1 MTRGMRRLAAV
12 AVAVAAASALV
23 ACAPASH
30 SSARTT
36 APRAGSTAA
45 PTAPAASG
53 KPVTSGKP
61 TCEGIIPSTT
71 VDAFKKVGWS
81 SQEEPFQIV
90 DQQLPDGIECR
101 WADFSVASDNL
112 QIFGWA
118 PITKAQAQT
127 ARDALVA
134 SGWHV
139 LDGTTDG
146 TYITEDKS
154 TAVSTD
160 DQGYGMTYLFGDGWV
175 KVADTKQ
182 GLLLVDWPQS

>member
-12 AVAVAAASALV
+12 VVAVAAASVLV
-23 ACAPASH
+23 ACAPATP
-30 SSARTT
+30 SSSPTG
-36 APRAGSTAA
+36 APGAGSTAA
-45 PTAPAASG
+45 PTAKTPSSKPTAAG
-53 KPVTSGKP
+53 TP

-81 SQEEPFQIV
+81 SQQEPFQIV
-90 DQQLPDGIECR
+90 DQQLSGGIECR

-118 PITKAQAQT
+118 PITKTQAQS

-146 TYITEDKS
+146 VYITEDKS

-160 DQGYGMTYLFGDGWV
+160 DQGYGMTYLFGNGWV

-182 GLLLVDWPQS
+182 GLLLVDWPPS

>member
-1 MTRGMRRLAAV
+1 MTRGMRRLAAL
-12 AVAVAAASALV
+12 ALAAAAASILV
-23 ACAPASH
+23 ACAPSAH
-30 SSARTT
+30 SPSATG
-36 APRAGSTAA
+36 APRADSTTAA
-45 PTAPAASG
+45 TAPAPSS
-53 KPVTSGKP
+53 KPTAAGKP

-71 VDAFKKVGWS
+71 VEAFTKVGWS

-90 DQQLPDGIECR
+90 DQKLSGGIECR

-118 PITKAQAQT
+118 PITKAEAQS

-139 LDGTTDG
+139 IDGTTDG

-160 DQGYGMTYLFGDGWV
+160 DQGYGMTYLFGNGWV

>member
-1 MTRGMRRLAAV
+1 MRRLAAV